1 MSEKDIIN
9 ENVKLNDIPSEF
21 VDVKLD
27 SPKDSYGIAAILSE
41 TLEAAVFADCS
52 AAMKAC
58 QMIEQYAYGGDVYY
72 SDGDWLD
79 IANQN
84 TPSMSTGRNV
94 KSHELEMVNV
104 DIPDGNGGTKTISLP
119 KITMMPLPMLH
130 ITEANFDM
138 DFSLELVQSA
148 DNDSV
153 NMKESQS
160 LNELPYGMISSASL
174 LGRSS
179 GYYPSS
185 FPNASTNRSRPLN
198 RYAVKD
204 QRNLRTVYD
213 SSVSDFVK
221 TKMKVTDSSSS
232 DSTSRIHMK
241 IGVKMKQ
248 ADLPEGLKAI
258 LQTAFN
264 SMSITNVGSKYE

>member
-1 MSEKDIIN
+1 MSEKDI
-9 ENVKLNDIPSEF
+9 LNDNLTLKENLSELG
-21 VDVKLD
+21 DVILD

-72 SDGDWLD
+72 SDGEWSD

-94 KSHELEMVNV
+94 RSHELEMVNIDV
-104 DIPDGNGGTKTISLP
+104 NDGNGGTKTISVP

-138 DFSLELVQSA
+138 EFSLELVQSV
-148 DNDSV
+148 DNGSV

-160 LNELPYGMISSASL
+160 LNEIPFGMISSASL
-174 LGRSS
+174 LSRSS
-179 GYYPSS
+179 GNYPSS
-185 FPNASTNRSRPLN
+185 YSTSTNRSRPLN
-198 RYAVKD
+198 RFAVRDK
-204 QRNLRTVYD
+204 RNLRSVYD

-221 TKMKVTDSSSS
+221 TKMKVSDSSSS

-248 ADLPEGLKAI
+248 AELPEGLKAI

-264 SMSITNVGSKYE
+264 SMSITDLESKYE